1 VLSGLGDFS
10 GETALEGTALH
21 QGKKEET
28 NKCFVIFKFKLKKGL
43 TRLKENVR

>member
-21 QGKKEET
+21 QGKKEE
-28 NKCFVIFKFKLKKGL
+28 N
-43 TRLKENVR
+43 

>member
-43 TRLKENVR
+43 TTLRD